1 VNVGYGRIAGTRR
14 PALRVPP
21 PGVRLR
27 SGLVLLAICTVTGVL
42 GLFRVGSKGVW
53 HDEAFSEAMARLD
66 LSSLWSATVPR
77 EAFSGLYFVLLHL
90 WLRLGDSETWLRLP
104 SAICG
109 ILAAWVLFVVTRRL
123 FGQRTATIAGVLLAC
138 NAFFVRY
145 EQEARSYTLALLAV
159 LLATY
164 ALVRAV
170 DQPSRG
176 HWITYTAAGAFAI
189 YAHFFAALVI
199 AAHLLSLLLF
209 RPNRLRTWNTWMG
222 CGFMAILVAPL
233 ALVMTLNNELQRRAF
248 IPRPTL
254 RSLPLLFLELTGAQG
269 MSRSGRLLLLAYFLA
284 CCVGLLATARAV
296 LTVHEARREGLWPL
310 ALVMMWLGVPV
321 LGSLAMS
328 LVQPVFLA
336 RYLIIA
342 LPPLII
348 LASIGI
354 STLTTPSRALAV
366 VVIVALSALSL
377 HSYYT
382 ADYKNEEDWR
392 RATAYVL
399 ANSRPGDQALFL
411 TRYGRRPFEYYA
423 RSHVELS
430 RLAPVYP
437 AVAWGEYPP
446 VIGDVKFEGAT
457 GAVKQLRGDRRVW
470 AVLLWNGFGARH
482 EEGLTVEKVLNQHYQ
497 TADRRR
503 FGSFLQIRLY
513 APITS

>member
-1 VNVGYGRIAGTRR
+1 VNVGYGRIAGIRR
-14 PALRVPP
+14 PASRLAP

-42 GLFRVGSKGVW
+42 GLFRVGSKGLW
-53 HDEAFSEAMARLD
+53 HDEAFGEAMARLD
-66 LSSLWSATVPR
+66 LPSLWSATVPR

-109 ILAAWVLFVVTRRL
+109 ILAAWALFVVTRRL

-170 DQPSRG
+170 DQPSRA

-189 YAHFFAALVI
+189 YAHFFSAFVI
-199 AAHLLSLLLF
+199 AAHFLSLLLF
-209 RPNRLRTWNTWMG
+209 RPNRLRTWNAWMG
-222 CGFMAILVAPL
+222 YGFMAILVAPL
-233 ALVMTLNNELQRRAF
+233 TLAMALNDELQRRAF

-254 RSLPLLFLELTGAQG
+254 QSLPLLFLELTGAEG

-284 CCVGLLATARAV
+284 CCVGVLVIARGV
-296 LTVHEARREGLWPL
+296 LTLHEARREGLWPL
-310 ALVMMWLGVPV
+310 ALMMMWLGVPV

-328 LVQPVFLA
+328 IVQPVFLA

-366 VVIVALSALSL
+366 AVIVALSAFSL

-430 RLAPVYP
+430 RLMPVYP
-437 AVAWGEYPP
+437 TVEWGEYPP
-446 VIGDVKFEGAT
+446 VIGDIKFEGAAS
-457 GAVKQLRGDRRVW
+457 AVKQLRGDGRVW
-470 AVLLWNGFGARH
+470 AVLLWDGFGARH
-482 EEGLTVEKVLNQHYQ
+482 EEGLTVEKVLDQHYQ
-497 TADRRR
+497 TVDRRR

>member
-1 VNVGYGRIAGTRR
+1 MNVRYGRVAGIRR
-14 PALRVPP
+14 PASRLAP

-27 SGLVLLAICTVTGVL
+27 SGLILLAICTVTGVL
-42 GLFRVGSKGVW
+42 GLLRVGSKALW

-66 LSSLWSATVPR
+66 LPSLWSATVPR

-109 ILAAWVLFVVTRRL
+109 ILAAWVLFVLTRRL
-123 FGQRTATIAGVLLAC
+123 FSQRTATIAGVLLAC

-170 DQPSRG
+170 DQPSYA

-189 YAHFFAALVI
+189 YAHFFAAFVI
-199 AAHLLSLLLF
+199 AAHFLSLLF
-209 RPNRLRTWNTWMG
+209 RPNRLRTWNAWMG
-222 CGFMAILVAPL
+222 YGFIAILVAPL
-233 ALVMTLNNELQRRAF
+233 TLAMALNDELQRRAF

-254 RSLPLLFLELTGAQG
+254 QSLPLLFLELTGAEG
-269 MSRSGRLLLLAYFLA
+269 ISRSGRLLLLAYFLA
-284 CCVGLLATARAV
+284 CCVGLLTIARGIPT
-296 LTVHEARREGLWPL
+296 LHEARREGLWPL

-328 LVQPVFLA
+328 IVQPVFLA

-354 STLTTPSRALAV
+354 STLTTPLRALAV
-366 VVIVALSALSL
+366 AVIVALSAFSL

-399 ANSRPGDQALFL
+399 ANSRSGDQVLFL

-430 RLAPVYP
+430 RLMSVYP
-437 AVAWGEYPP
+437 TVEWGEYPP
-446 VIGDVKFEGAT
+446 VIGDIKFEGAT
-457 GAVKQLRGDRRVW
+457 SAVKQLRGDSRVW
-470 AVLLWNGFGARH
+470 AVLLWDGFGARH
-482 EEGLTVEKVLNQHYQ
+482 EEGLTVEKVLVQHYQ
-497 TADRRR
+497 TVDRRR
-503 FGSFLQIRLY
+503 FGSYLQIRLY

>member
-1 VNVGYGRIAGTRR
+1 
-14 PALRVPP
+14 
-21 PGVRLR
+21 
-27 SGLVLLAICTVTGVL
+27 
-42 GLFRVGSKGVW
+42 
-53 HDEAFSEAMARLD
+53 MARLD
-66 LSSLWSATVPR
+66 LPSLWSATVPR

-123 FGQRTATIAGVLLAC
+123 FGQRAATIAGVLLAC

-164 ALVRAV
+164 ALVRVV
-170 DQPSRG
+170 DQPSHA
-176 HWITYTAAGAFAI
+176 HWITYTAAGTFAI
-189 YAHFFAALVI
+189 YVHFFTAFVI
-199 AAHLLSLLLF
+199 AAHFLSLLLF
-209 RPNRLRTWNTWMG
+209 RPNRLRRWNAWMG
-222 CGFMAILVAPL
+222 YGFMAILVAPL
-233 ALVMTLNNELQRRAF
+233 TLAMASNNELQRRAF

-284 CCVGLLATARAV
+284 CCVGLFAIARGV
-296 LTVHEARREGLWPL
+296 LTVHEARWEGLWPL

-328 LVQPVFLA
+328 IVQPVFLA
-336 RYLIIA
+336 RYLIVA

-366 VVIVALSALSL
+366 AIIVALSAFSL

-423 RSHVELS
+423 RGHVELS
-430 RLAPVYP
+430 RLTPVYP
-437 AVAWGEYPP
+437 TVEWGEYLP
-446 VIGDVKFEGAT
+446 VIGDIKFEGASS
-457 GAVKQLRGDRRVW
+457 AVRQLRGDRRVW
-470 AVLLWNGFGARH
+470 AVLLWDGFDARH
-482 EEGLTVEKVLNQHYQ
+482 EEGLTVGKVLDQHYQ
-497 TADRRR
+497 NVDRRH